1 MKERNIFWDNF
12 KGILIFLVVF
22 AHFLYAY
29 RSLSSSFASHLVNF
43 IYFFHMPAF
52 VFTTGYFS
60 RSENSN
66 KPKAY
71 LKLLVYYMIFNTI
84 LIIYGLLVSGS
95 ISVAVPRY
103 SYWYLLSMI
112 FWRLMIRPLS
122 KIKFLLPISILVSLL
137 IGFYPGINNTLSI
150 VRTLA
155 FFPFFVLG
163 YKFDFKLF
171 KEKVNKKKV
180 LKAISIVVSLIIF
193 AIVFYIACNA
203 SFSLNDILFFRYSN
217 NFAFIK
223 RVFLLLVAFLFIF
236 ILYLNIPKVKLP
248 IITKAGKY
256 SLLIYLIHRPITLL
270 FKHYFP
276 ISDYSRYYIIYAFIA
291 SIVVLIIF
299 SSDKINEYFNKFI
312 DFLTSDNQKSIIF
325 IIIMFIF
332 ILLLKPIYLVYNKI
346 CDSILENKEI
356 NTNNLEYK
364 NVLDNTTSISYVGDL
379 ILLKDQVT
387 SSFDQNTNSY
397 NFDYMF
403 ANTKNYLSS
412 SDYSIGVLEGPV
424 ANSKYGYSTSNYDDG
439 IKLYQNYPEE
449 FLSAIKDSG
458 IDLVTTANNHMLDMG
473 YEGVL
478 DTIDALNR
486 YNIDYVGTYKN
497 ELDKKTNSVKIIE
510 INDIKIA
517 ILSYTMPSNYY
528 SAKYFF
534 QDNPSVSSIIT
545 SQNNKYYDNA
555 LRQVVDDFAN
565 AKAKNPNLILVMAHM
580 GTQFIHTTNQMQD
593 LWNDTF
599 IKLGADII
607 LSDHSHAVQPIEFK
621 DNTLIVNCPGN
632 FANSY
637 TNYDGD
643 ATSIVEF
650 YIDNDTKQ
658 VVGYS
663 VIPMITLEI
672 SEGKYTAMPIYDYY
686 DEGNKVHNARAI
698 QILKLVTKVMLGTE
712 IDLSHLQERYF
723 VLDDQYLADNLESG
737 KINEKLVNLITKA
750 KSITFIGDSITNGT
764 TNDYHPWYEPLMKE
778 HYNKNVINISKGS
791 LTSKQLII
799 EFKDEIIRSNSDLYI
814 IAIGANDIRYR
825 NPKICNMDANSYID
839 TINYLITL
847 IKNSNQNA
855 EIIFIAPWRSF
866 GVDQLTI
873 LSRSEKNRLYY
884 KYSEAL
890 KKYAQNNN
898 FMYID
903 PNYYISNTLK
913 YNLSINYLIDYI
925 HPNDTLGI
933 NLYSRAVLYSN

>member
-1 MKERNIFWDNF
+1 MK
-12 KGILIFLVVF
+12 LV
-22 AHFLYAY
+22 
-29 RSLSSSFASHLVNF
+29 
-43 IYFFHMPAF
+43 
-52 VFTTGYFS
+52 
-60 RSENSN
+60 
-66 KPKAY
+66 
-71 LKLLVYYMIFNTI
+71 
-84 LIIYGLLVSGS
+84 
-95 ISVAVPRY
+95 
-103 SYWYLLSMI
+103 
-112 FWRLMIRPLS
+112 
-122 KIKFLLPISILVSLL
+122 
-137 IGFYPGINNTLSI
+137 
-150 VRTLA
+150 
-155 FFPFFVLG
+155 
-163 YKFDFKLF
+163 
-171 KEKVNKKKV
+171 
-180 LKAISIVVSLIIF
+180 
-193 AIVFYIACNA
+193 
-203 SFSLNDILFFRYSN
+203 
-217 NFAFIK
+217 
-223 RVFLLLVAFLFIF
+223 
-236 ILYLNIPKVKLP
+236 
-248 IITKAGKY
+248 
-256 SLLIYLIHRPITLL
+256 
-270 FKHYFP
+270 
-276 ISDYSRYYIIYAFIA
+276 
-291 SIVVLIIF
+291 
-299 SSDKINEYFNKFI
+299 
-312 DFLTSDNQKSIIF
+312 
-325 IIIMFIF
+325 
-332 ILLLKPIYLVYNKI
+332 
-346 CDSILENKEI
+346 
-356 NTNNLEYK
+356 
-364 NVLDNTTSISYVGDL
+364 
-379 ILLKDQVT
+379 
-387 SSFDQNTNSY
+387 
-397 NFDYMF
+397 
-403 ANTKNYLSS
+403 
-412 SDYSIGVLEGPV
+412 
-424 ANSKYGYSTSNYDDG
+424 
-439 IKLYQNYPEE
+439 
-449 FLSAIKDSG
+449 
-458 IDLVTTANNHMLDMG
+458 
-473 YEGVL
+473 
-478 DTIDALNR
+478 
-486 YNIDYVGTYKN
+486 
-497 ELDKKTNSVKIIE
+497 E

-545 SQNNKYYDNA
+545 SQDNRYYGNA
-555 LRQVVDDFAN
+555 LRQVIVDFAN
-565 AKAKNPNLILVMAHM
+565 AKAKNPDLILVMAHM

-637 TNYDGD
+637 TDYDGD

-663 VIPMITLEI
+663 IIPMITLEI

-791 LTSKQLII
+791 LTSKQLVVK
-799 EFKDEIIRSNSDLYI
+799 FKDEIIGSKSDLYI
-814 IAIGANDIRYR
+814 VAIGANDIRYR
-825 NPKICNMDANSYID
+825 NPKICNMNSNSYID
-839 TINYLITL
+839 TIDYLVSL
-847 IKNSNQNA
+847 IKKSNQNA